1 MQVQSF
7 TVSVYTE
14 NNIGLLNRVTSIF
27 MKRHINIE
35 SLTVS
40 ESEISHVHRFTI
52 VVNATEEQI
61 KKIVLQLEKQV
72 EVVRAYYHNVDEI
85 IFQEIAMYKI
95 STEHLYSSKLQQLFK
110 KHAAQMVE
118 IEPDF
123 VVIEKAGTYEETKAL
138 YEALVPYGL
147 MQFVRS
153 GRIAV
158 TRPKMLISEILKQ

>member
-1 MQVQSF
+1 MQKTAY

-27 MKRHINIE
+27 LKRHINID

-40 ESEISHVHRFTI
+40 ESEIPHVHRFTI
-52 VVNATEEQI
+52 VVKTTEEQI

-72 EVVRAYYHNVDEI
+72 EVVRAYFHHQSETIY
-85 IFQEIAMYKI
+85 QEIAMYKI
-95 STEHLYSSKLQQLFK
+95 SSEYLYSHNLQEVFK
-110 KHAAQMVE
+110 SHRAHIVE
-118 IEPDF
+118 IEPEF
-123 VVIEKAGTYEETKAL
+123 LVLEKSGSYDETKAL
-138 YEALVPYGL
+138 YEALLPFGL

-158 TRPKMLISEILKQ
+158 TRPKMMISEILKQ

>member
-1 MQVQSF
+1 MQKTTF

-14 NNIGLLNRVTSIF
+14 NNIGLLNRITSILL
-27 MKRHINIE
+27 KRHINID

-40 ESEISHVHRFTI
+40 ESEIPHIHRFTI
-52 VVNATEEQI
+52 MVKTTEEQI

-72 EVVRAYYHNVDEI
+72 EVVRAYYHQLSDTVS
-85 IFQEIAMYKI
+85 QEIAMYKI
-95 STEHLYSSKLQQLFK
+95 SSEYLYSHNLQDIFKL
-110 KHAAQMVE
+110 HRAQIVE

-123 VVIEKAGTYEETKAL
+123 LVLEKSGTYDETKAL
-138 YEALVPYGL
+138 YEALLPYGL